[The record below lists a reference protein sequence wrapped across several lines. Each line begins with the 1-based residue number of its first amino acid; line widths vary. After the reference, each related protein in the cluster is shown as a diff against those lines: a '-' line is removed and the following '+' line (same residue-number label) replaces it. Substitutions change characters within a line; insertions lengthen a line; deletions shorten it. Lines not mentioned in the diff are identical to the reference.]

1 MKDIKQSLPSSCAKN
16 VLGRVLDEWSEG
28 SGRSKTLEGLSRL
41 VYEREPVDVATFVT
55 SKDYLNTPTFWPVWL
70 KDLEEFFQQEH
81 WLAILRGAIGSGK
94 TTFADVALAYMIYQ
108 LSCLRDPAAA
118 YGLLAG
124 STVALIMVSINL
136 KQAQRV
142 LFNRLKVMLEASPYF
157 RETFPARWRILTE
170 LRFPKSIWV
179 APVAS
184 NEQNVLGENVFG
196 GALDESNF
204 MPVIEESKR
213 AKGGQQGVYD
223 RAQVLFDAI
232 RRRMLSRF
240 PGMPGRFI
248 LLSAE
253 QYPDDFID
261 RTCRRYQDDP
271 QVMIR
276 QYTQWETRPREQY
289 YSQAS
294 FAVEVG
300 TEIRPTRILTGSETG
315 IVGEVIQDVPIELK
329 KEIED
334 DPEGATRDIL
344 GRSTLA
350 LTPFITDRQSIWD
363 AVDPERVHP
372 MTDTETTLRDGVAF
386 VWERLCER
394 GRDQDGNEVW
404 HPRWHPERLRYVHID
419 LGLTNDR
426 AGLAMGCCVG
436 TMEMRRRVPTEDVTK
451 VDYTTE
457 PVPALWYD
465 FLLSVKA
472 PPFEQI
478 QFADIRTVIYELVKH
493 GFRIGKISFD
503 SFGSISEIQILIQ
516 KGFDVEKLSVDT
528 SMDPY
533 LFYRAALHERRAKY
547 YAHPVLLRETVQ
559 LEYRKVKN
567 KVDHSPQGSKDLADA
582 AAGVAH
588 WVHVL
593 GMEAPPIVMKG
604 LAENAPQEALFDVG
618 DDCAQ
623 RGCTNK
629 AIVRGYCREHWE
641 MLEAKRKERL
651 IADPTEQIW
660 SLPEEDG
667 PYGY

>member
-1 MKDIKQSLPSSCAKN
+1 MKKIERSLSIPSERDALGQ
-16 VLGRVLDEWSEG
+16 VLGEWSG
-28 SGRSKTLEGLSRL
+28 GHVRSKTLEDLSRWI
-41 VYEREPVDVATFVT
+41 YEREPVDVATFVT
-55 SKDYLNTPTFWPVWL
+55 SKDYLNKPTFWPVWL
-70 KDLEEFFQQEH
+70 KDLEEFFQKEH

-124 STVALIMVSINL
+124 STVALIMVSINM

-142 LFNRLKVMLEASPYF
+142 LFKRLKVMLEASPYF
-157 RETFPARWRILTE
+157 RETFPARWAILTE

-184 NEQNVLGENVFG
+184 NEQNVLGENIFG
-196 GALDESNF
+196 GAADEGNF
-204 MPVIEESKR
+204 MPVIEDSKQ

-253 QYPDDFID
+253 QYPEDFID

-271 QVMIR
+271 EVMVR
-276 QYTQWETRPREQY
+276 RYTQWETRPREQY

-300 TEIRPTRILTGSETG
+300 TEIRPTRILTGSETD
-315 IVGEVIQDVPIELK
+315 IVGEVIKDIPIELK

-350 LTPFITDRQSIWD
+350 LTPFITDRQSIRD

-404 HPRWHPERLRYVHID
+404 HPRWHPDRLRYVHID

-451 VDYTTE
+451 VEYTTE
-457 PVPALWYD
+457 
-465 FLLSVKA
+465 
-472 PPFEQI
+472 
-478 QFADIRTVIYELVKH
+478 
-493 GFRIGKISFD
+493 
-503 SFGSISEIQILIQ
+503 
-516 KGFDVEKLSVDT
+516 
-528 SMDPY
+528 
-533 LFYRAALHERRAKY
+533 
-547 YAHPVLLRETVQ
+547 
-559 LEYRKVKN
+559 
-567 KVDHSPQGSKDLADA
+567 
-582 AAGVAH
+582 
-588 WVHVL
+588 
-593 GMEAPPIVMKG
+593 
-604 LAENAPQEALFDVG
+604 
-618 DDCAQ
+618 
-623 RGCTNK
+623 
-629 AIVRGYCREHWE
+629 
-641 MLEAKRKERL
+641 
-651 IADPTEQIW
+651 
-660 SLPEEDG
+660 
-667 PYGY
+667 